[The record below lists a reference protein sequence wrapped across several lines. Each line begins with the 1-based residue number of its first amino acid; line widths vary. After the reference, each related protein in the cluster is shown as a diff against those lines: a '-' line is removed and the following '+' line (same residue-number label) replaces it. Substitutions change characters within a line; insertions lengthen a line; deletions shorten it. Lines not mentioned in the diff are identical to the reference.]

1 MMACALS
8 IAQPTALAPCGGG
21 GGGSSKIVPRNLPK
35 LRSPMVSGRMR
46 SRAVVARAAQDS
58 SEASSGS
65 VVKYVKSSF
74 NTTEDIFALAGIGF
88 AAIAAFWASMMLIGV
103 IDKLPVL
110 PLFFELIGI
119 AVAWWFIYGNLLF
132 KPDREKFLENI
143 KSSASR
149 ILGQ

>member
-8 IAQPTALAPCGGG
+8 VAQPVALAPCGGG
-21 GGGSSKIVPRNLPK
+21 SKSVLKNLPK
-35 LRSPMVSGRMR
+35 LPNPMVSGRMR
-46 SRAVVARAAQDS
+46 SRSVVAKAAQDS
-58 SEASSGS
+58 SDASTGS
-65 VVKYVKSSF
+65 IVKYVKSSF

-88 AAIAAFWASMMLIGV
+88 AGIAALWASMMLIEV

-110 PLFFELIGI
+110 PILFELIGI

-132 KPDREKFLENI
+132 KPDREKLLESI
-143 KSSASR
+143 KSSVSR

>member
-8 IAQPTALAPCGGG
+8 IAQPTALARCG
-21 GGGSSKIVPRNLPK
+21 GGGSSSQSVPRGLPK
-35 LRSPMVSGRMR
+35 LRSPTVSGRMG

-58 SEASSGS
+58 SGASTGS

-88 AAIAAFWASMMLIGV
+88 ASIAAFWASMMLVGV

-132 KPDREKFLENI
+132 KPDRARFLENI
-143 KSSASR
+143 KSSVSR